1 MRLVIHPGFHKTGT
15 KSVQTALRDNASVL
29 APYLRVL
36 LREDLPELIDRA
48 RGYSRHPTPR
58 RMQSVYDAALAVFET
73 LDPGD
78 HRPVLISS
86 EDLSGYM
93 PGRRDVFHYRAVP
106 AIMAQIE
113 RAALARFG
121 ADAELSF
128 YFSTRAP
135 KPWLTSLWWQN
146 LRGTRLDM
154 PLKRYL
160 RVSAELG
167 DLDLVV
173 AAVASGV
180 TAARVDAVSLDIT
193 ADLPE
198 GPLAPLLEL
207 VGLPTHARSAL
218 RFGPPA
224 NVRPGMGL
232 EDVFLAL
239 NRSGLPDDVVA
250 GAKRDLLRAARRD
263 DAGQKENDGND

>member
-15 KSVQTALRDNASVL
+15 KSVQTALRDNAPVL
-29 APYLRVL
+29 TPQLRVL
-36 LREDLPELIDRA
+36 LRDDLPELVDRA

-58 RMQSVYDAALAVFET
+58 RMQSVYDAALAVFEA
-73 LDPGD
+73 LDPAD
-78 HRPVLISS
+78 ARPVLVTA

-93 PGRRDVFHYRAVP
+93 PGRRNVVDYGAAP

-113 RAALARFG
+113 RAALARF
-121 ADAELSF
+121 DAPELVF

-146 LRGTRLDM
+146 LRGTRLDT

-160 RVSAELG
+160 RDAGDLG
-167 DLDLVV
+167 DLERVV
-173 AAVASGV
+173 GQVASAV
-180 TAARVDAVSLDIT
+180 TAARVETVPLDIT

-207 VGLPTHARSAL
+207 AGLPEEARAGL
-218 RFGPPA
+218 RIGPPA
-224 NVRPGMGL
+224 NVRPKLGL

-239 NRSGLPDDVVA
+239 NRSGLPDDIVA
-250 GAKRDLLRAARRD
+250 RTKRELLSAARQE
-263 DAGQKENDGND
+263 DAGQKEDDEDA